1 MKRHPARSVR
11 KLLAS
16 SGAMIVALALATTFA
31 MPATS
36 ASANLAQT
44 PVSQDST
51 PPGHLQ
57 DLAVSSRV
65 AEPSVVRDSSQ
76 VVRVY
81 RPTGPGTTAVG
92 GWAAPIDRP
101 INSPWGP
108 RPVICTAGVGCDSGF
123 HRGDDFAAPCG
134 TPIYAAS
141 AGTVSS
147 ITRGGL
153 AGDEIVI
160 QHAGNVSTAYS
171 HMYDSGILVS
181 MGQVV
186 SAGQNIALVGSTGDS
201 TGCHLYFEYRIGGL
215 TVDPVPAM
223 ASHGIILRLGGS

>member
-1 MKRHPARSVR
+1 
-11 KLLAS
+11 
-16 SGAMIVALALATTFA
+16 MIVALALATTFA

-44 PVSQDST
+44 PAQQIQDSAPT
-51 PPGHLQ
+51 GHLQ
-57 DLAVSSRV
+57 DLTVSRGV
-65 AEPSVVRDSSQ
+65 AEPPVVRDSSE

-81 RPTGPGTTAVG
+81 RATGPGTTSTG
-92 GWAAPIDRP
+92 GWAAPINRP

-108 RPVICTAGVGCDSGF
+108 RAVICTPGVGCDSGF

-160 QHAGNVSTAYS
+160 QHAGGVSTAYS

-215 TVDPVPAM
+215 PVDPVPAM